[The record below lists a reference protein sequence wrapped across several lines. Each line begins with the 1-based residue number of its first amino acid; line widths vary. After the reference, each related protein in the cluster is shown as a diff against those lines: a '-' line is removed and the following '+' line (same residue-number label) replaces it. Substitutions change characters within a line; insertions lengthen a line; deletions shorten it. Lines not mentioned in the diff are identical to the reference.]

1 MGAGASLLQDELT
14 RDEAKA
20 LVGESKWDDDWDDR
34 YFAEGK
40 RVARELAERVWNEN
54 YPQQRGVDAL
64 DFTAIVN
71 EKREEHLPGTREWV
85 FEAVMRWRTDPEAAK
100 LFWLVGGGG

>member
-34 YFAEGK
+34 YFAEGQ
-40 RVARELAERVWNEN
+40 RVARELAERVWNDK
-54 YPQQRGVDAL
+54 YPRLRGGA
-64 DFTAIVN
+64 
-71 EKREEHLPGTREWV
+71 HLPGV
-85 FEAVMRWRTDPEAAK
+85 EALNFSAIVDEKHLLALTYLKAEGCVSVQE
-100 LFWLVGGGG
+100 LVEYEVCA